1 MCAHE
6 IGAVECCTVIC
17 HLSGGNC
24 LLLLLL
30 ARLPCCTDGLHFNS
44 AEANISDNMKSRFTS
59 ADIVAAVNELQNLV
73 GMRVVQVYDV
83 DSKTYL
89 FKLNRQEVR

>member
-1 MCAHE
+1 
-6 IGAVECCTVIC
+6 
-17 HLSGGNC
+17 
-24 LLLLLL
+24 
-30 ARLPCCTDGLHFNS
+30 
-44 AEANISDNMKSRFTS
+44 MKSRFTS